1 MPALNLRTQPNPE
14 ASAIS
19 FMGSL
24 VSSISFFENLWAEG
38 ALAEGIMEDGLG
50 RAEKILLGERILLR
64 Q

>member
-1 MPALNLRTQPNPE
+1 
-14 ASAIS
+14 
-19 FMGSL
+19 MGSL